1 MSNMSTV
8 SSSITKF
15 NWIQVK
21 LSMYFKSY
29 LLFHNIGGFSNEIFK
44 HFVTLKCLG
53 NHLYIMLLV
62 EEIYKTNLEEL
73 ADILD
78 GDVEAAVKHVRL
90 KAETAIENVVKN
102 DTKPSDKGL
111 KRKY

>member
-21 LSMYFKSY
+21 LSMYFKSIHY
-29 LLFHNIGGFSNEIFK
+29 ATSAEIQMFFK
-44 HFVTLKCLG
+44 QFVTLKCLG
-53 NHLYIMLLV
+53 KHLYIMFLV

-90 KAETAIENVVKN
+90 KAETAIENVVKK
-102 DTKPSDKGL
+102 DIKPSDKGL
-111 KRKY
+111 KRKH